1 MANIIPEKGIN
12 FDVYINGSLDSGLA
26 EGNFPS
32 LEAMTSEVKGAGIAG
47 TVDSIVLGHFQS
59 TTITLKWRTPPAN
72 FWTLAQHMTHTLDMY
87 AAIQHFEGS
96 SGLITAVPLHV
107 YTRAVTKK
115 NSIGDLVVGDGM
127 NSETEHEVY
136 YMKVELNH
144 NTVLELDKVNY
155 IYKVH
160 GVDYLAGVRRALG
173 RG

>member
-59 TTITLKWRTPPAN
+59 TTITLKWRTPPRN
-72 FWTLAQHMTHTLDMY
+72 FWVLAQHMTHTLDMY

-107 YTRAVTKK
+107 YARAVTKK
-115 NSIGDLVVGDGM
+115 NTIGDFVVGDGM

-136 YMKVELNH
+136 YLKAELDH
-144 NTVLELDKVNY
+144 NVMLELDKVNY
-155 IYKVH
+155 IYKVN